1 MFKYTARH
9 CNINQNI
16 FLIFLEFIKITITVE
31 TEEVKMINPVLK
43 GARTAS
49 RKSALSMS
57 SIERKKL
64 EEAELIEKRK
74 ERERM
79 MQSQTLPN
87 DPFTEEEFFNIW
99 ESYIE
104 TLHENGERIYASI
117 LNADKPV
124 LVKQMIHVTY
134 SNNLMKSELEKVKP
148 KALQFIREK
157 LNNYSIDFVVHINEE
172 ETNKIAYTNQEKYEH
187 LKEKNKA
194 LSYLRKEFKLDL

>member
-1 MFKYTARH
+1 
-9 CNINQNI
+9 
-16 FLIFLEFIKITITVE
+16 
-31 TEEVKMINPVLK
+31 
-43 GARTAS
+43 
-49 RKSALSMS
+49 
-57 SIERKKL
+57 
-64 EEAELIEKRK
+64 
-74 ERERM
+74 
-79 MQSQTLPN
+79 LPK